1 MALTKDQKTAQ
12 VTELATKLKDSQ
24 SVMFSHFIGLNVG
37 DVSDLRSQL
46 RENGAEMKVA
56 KKTLIKLAFKEAGL
70 PDITPK
76 EIDGPIGCIMSYE
89 DPLSGAQTAFKF
101 SKDHDKVTLVGGV
114 YDGKLLT
121 PQESMT
127 LAQMPGREELL
138 GMFVGMLRSPLVSFA
153 SLCTSPLGGFARALD
168 QMADKGGFV
177 KDEVQTPEVAPEPA
191 EEAEPAAAPE
201 EEAAP
206 AAEETPAAEEAA
218 PTQEPPKTD
227 EAPAAS
233 EGSES

>member
-201 EEAAP
+201 EEAA
-206 AAEETPAAEEAA
+206 
-218 PTQEPPKTD
+218 
-227 EAPAAS
+227 
-233 EGSES
+233 